1 MRFLPFLFVA
11 LSAGNFTLFAGDGVD
26 NNYVGADANTMFCA
40 INYGGYNFL
49 YGPGAKSY
57 GISLAPNTTYN
68 AGDVV
73 AFSLNEVTSTMR
85 SAYYDRV
92 LSTKLYYRIYLE
104 NTPPAD
110 PLANPAN
117 FSDVA
122 LSENISP
129 LPLTTCFTSTQ
140 NDPWINLS
148 LGIDVLSGLSTGN
161 VYILEFF
168 VEATLK
174 DVGDDEYAPGN
185 CTSLDPN
192 YLCLET
198 ADKNRVLRST
208 YSTTDPNHCN
218 YASIVS
224 GQSLP
229 HKIRFKYVTA
239 LPLSWTAFSAKRI
252 VQDVSLTWDT
262 ELELNVDHYE
272 IERST
277 DAARWQVIDFVKAAN
292 GGPLRNHYELLDAF
306 APARALFYR
315 IRSIDSD
322 LSYTYSSSVS
332 VPPVGGALFEML
344 PNPAGNYVYIQA
356 EDGTNVS
363 IFGQDSR
370 LVFNEPESTGLIRV
384 ETIDWVSGVYIV
396 VLLSDSGEVLERKA
410 LLVGQ

>member
-292 GGPLRNHYELLDAF
+292 GGGAIAQSLRVAGCLCTCAC
-306 APARALFYR
+306 
-315 IRSIDSD
+315 IV
-322 LSYTYSSSVS
+322 LSHS
-332 VPPVGGALFEML
+332 FDR
-344 PNPAGNYVYIQA
+344 Q
-356 EDGTNVS
+356 
-363 IFGQDSR
+363 
-370 LVFNEPESTGLIRV
+370 
-384 ETIDWVSGVYIV
+384 
-396 VLLSDSGEVLERKA
+396 
-410 LLVGQ
+410 

>member
-1 MRFLPFLFVA
+1 
-11 LSAGNFTLFAGDGVD
+11 
-26 NNYVGADANTMFCA
+26 
-40 INYGGYNFL
+40 
-49 YGPGAKSY
+49 
-57 GISLAPNTTYN
+57 
-68 AGDVV
+68 
-73 AFSLNEVTSTMR
+73 MR

-122 LSENISP
+122 LSETISP

-140 NDPWINLS
+140 NDPWSNLS
-148 LGIDVLSGLSTGN
+148 LGVNVLSGLSTGN

-185 CTSLDPN
+185 CTMLDPA

-198 ADKNRVLRST
+198 ADKNRVLHST

-239 LPLSWTAFSAKRI
+239 LPLSWTAFSAERI
-252 VQDVSLTWDT
+252 AQDVSLTWDT

-277 DAARWQVIDFVKAAN
+277 DAARWEVIDFVKATNA
-292 GGPLRNHYELLDAF
+292 GPLRSHYELLDAF
-306 APARALFYR
+306 APAPALFYR
-315 IRSIDSD
+315 IRSIDFD
-322 LSYTYSSSVS
+322 HAYVYSPAVS
-332 VPPVGGALFEML
+332 VAPSEGGALLEVQ
-344 PNPAGNYVYIQA
+344 PNPAGNYVYIQVA
-356 EDGTNVS
+356 NGTNVS
-363 IFGQDSR
+363 IYGQDGR
-370 LVFNEPESTGLIRV
+370 LVFNEPESAGLIRV
-384 ETIDWVSGVYIV
+384 ETIDWTSGVYIV

>member
-1 MRFLPFLFVA
+1 
-11 LSAGNFTLFAGDGVD
+11 
-26 NNYVGADANTMFCA
+26 
-40 INYGGYNFL
+40 
-49 YGPGAKSY
+49 
-57 GISLAPNTTYN
+57 
-68 AGDVV
+68 
-73 AFSLNEVTSTMR
+73 
-85 SAYYDRV
+85 
-92 LSTKLYYRIYLE
+92 
-104 NTPPAD
+104 
-110 PLANPAN
+110 
-117 FSDVA
+117 
-122 LSENISP
+122 
-129 LPLTTCFTSTQ
+129 
-140 NDPWINLS
+140 
-148 LGIDVLSGLSTGN
+148 
-161 VYILEFF
+161 
-168 VEATLK
+168 
-174 DVGDDEYAPGN
+174 VGDDEYAPGN